1 MSDEER
7 DNDIE
12 SDVCYVN
19 IYILLVHGF
28 VYILFFNICLYRFDV
43 LVLLLIYLE
52 VQKTY
57 T

>member
-57 T
+57 N